1 MIGKP
6 TKRRRHGRLRWMVE
20 LRDERG
26 RRRMRFFPTKAEADA
41 HQAVVNQRP
50 RVALHPIVLD
60 SRATLRQYGAEWL
73 AANAT
78 VWKPRTYTSA
88 AALLAQHVYPFPVG
102 RIVLGDVRLR
112 DLDRAH
118 VKALVVAKRR
128 AGYAPDS
135 VRLMF
140 GTLRA
145 LLNEAVEDELLA
157 FNPVATPG
165 KALRR
170 QIARAKE
177 TDQVKA
183 MTADELDRF
192 LTAAKRTSRLYVL
205 YLAGARAGL
214 RLGELCGWQ
223 LGDLRLEA
231 READVARSLGH
242 ESSRR
247 TPTPG
252 STKTGRTRTVD
263 LSAQL
268 IAALAT
274 IVRERPPRA
283 MAAGWRPVPPWVF
296 VTSTG
301 TPYAQ
306 RFVQRDFGRVLV
318 AAKLM
323 QKGEPAPFTPHSLR
337 HTFACLHLTT
347 ATDRNVIQYVQQQL
361 GHSSI
366 TVTVDTYG
374 SWIRL
379 RDPAAA
385 DRLDAL
391 VGTVSGTRGGTERPV

>member
-1 MIGKP
+1 MIGTP
-6 TKRRRHGRLRWMVE
+6 TKRRRHGRIRWMVE
-20 LRDERG
+20 TRDG
-26 RRRMRFFPTKAEADA
+26 HGIRRMRFFPTKAEA
-41 HQAVVNQRP
+41 QAYQDVVNQRP
-50 RVALHPIVLD
+50 RVDLHPVALD
-60 SRATLRQYGAEWL
+60 GQATLRQYGAEWL

-78 VWKPRTYTSA
+78 VWKPRTLASNQ
-88 AALLAQHVYPFPVG
+88 ALLAQHVYPFRVG
-102 RIVLGDVRLR
+102 RHVLGDLRLA
-112 DLDRAH
+112 DLTRPH

-128 AGYAPDS
+128 DGYAPDS

-140 GTLRA
+140 AALRA
-145 LLNEAVEDELLA
+145 LLNEAVEDELLP
-157 FNPVATPG
+157 FNPVAHPG
-165 KALRR
+165 KAIRR
-170 QIARAKE
+170 QLARAKDGE
-177 TDQVKA
+177 QIKA
-183 MTADELDRF
+183 MTAVELDAF
-192 LTAAKRTSRLYVL
+192 LRAARQTSRLFPL

-223 LGDLRLEA
+223 LVDLRLEG
-231 READVARSLGH
+231 READVERSLGH

-252 STKTGRTRTVD
+252 ATKTGRTRTVD

-268 IAALAT
+268 IAELGKIA
-274 IVRERPPRA
+274 RERAGRA

-301 TPYAQ
+301 TPYSQ

-318 AAKLM
+318 AAGLT
-323 QKGEPAPFTPHSLR
+323 QPGEPAPFSPHSLR

-366 TVTVDTYG
+366 KVTVDTYG

-379 RDPAAA
+379 KDSAAA

-391 VGTVSGTRGGTERPV
+391 VGFRIGADGTRTER